1 MAISFFS
8 YWPFL
13 FISTDFNEFRTAILE
28 RIEARFGKLFD
39 NDDYVLAAVTHPR
52 FKLNWLS
59 DEAKRVV
66 VKLKLKSL
74 IQSNTSSAAKVKTPN
89 DDPEDFDYV
98 ASNVLSTDEIDSYLL
113 DRSMNFDMLNKYP
126 NVKKAFF

>member
-1 MAISFFS
+1 
-8 YWPFL
+8 
-13 FISTDFNEFRTAILE
+13 
-28 RIEARFGKLFD
+28 
-39 NDDYVLAAVTHPR
+39 
-52 FKLNWLS
+52 
-59 DEAKRVV
+59 V